1 MEYERARSTS
11 EMKISEKKVANF
23 LQKLWI
29 SFGAE
34 LTGLLGGLQ
43 CVFRGENRRNT
54 KKSRDARRAQDD
66 LETPFRR

>member
-1 MEYERARSTS
+1 VKKEKLRIRQMEYERARSTS

-34 LTGLLGGLQ
+34 LTGLLG
-43 CVFRGENRRNT
+43 
-54 KKSRDARRAQDD
+54 
-66 LETPFRR
+66 